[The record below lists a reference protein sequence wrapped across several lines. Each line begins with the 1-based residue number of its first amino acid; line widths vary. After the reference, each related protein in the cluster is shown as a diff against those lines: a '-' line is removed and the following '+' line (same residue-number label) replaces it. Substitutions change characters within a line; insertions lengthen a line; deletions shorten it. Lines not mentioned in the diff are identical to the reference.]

1 MEVDALAW
9 SVRLGCGVVR
19 SARANPHG
27 VRAAREDDRWLARLD
42 SFAPDASF
50 VWRQDQWELLLEH
63 VWWRDLGRCGICGE
77 EVPLVGA
84 ELDWIIPAALGKLD
98 LVEGS
103 ARAGTTFQSRRHRRQ
118 NLQAAHP
125 GCAEGKAGVCEIV
138 AWRSAFMAQVDAA
151 EGLFAAGSLW
161 LPAFPVDLP
170 DDAAATLHE
179 SRARNW
185 AAYESDR
192 ASVGGPL
199 LLAGRPRRG
208 VARTVDMLIA
218 GTAMSLIPN
227 WQPLDD
233 ALGDV
238 HYGFIMAAVWALYEW
253 PQTALWGRTL
263 GKRLAG
269 IRLVTTGARSRL
281 GWVRAA
287 LRLALP
293 LSAVAWWSWAG
304 VAAAAVLYATCLL
317 NPGRRGLHDL
327 VGRSEVVL
335 S

>member
-1 MEVDALAW
+1 M
-9 SVRLGCGVVR
+9 R
-19 SARANPHG
+19 SSGPDSEG
-27 VRAAREDDRWLARLD
+27 VRAARADERWLARLD

-50 VWRQDQWELLLEH
+50 VWPQDQWELLLEH

-77 EVPLVGA
+77 EVPLAGA
-84 ELDWIIPAALGKLD
+84 ELDWIVPAAVGKLD
-98 LVEGS
+98 VSDGHAE
-103 ARAGTTFQSRRHRRQ
+103 AGTTFQSRRHRRQ

-125 GCAEGKAGVCEIV
+125 HCAEAKAGVWEV
-138 AWRSAFMAQVDAA
+138 AGWRASFMPQVDAA

-161 LPAFPVDLP
+161 LPPYPIELP
-170 DDAAATLHE
+170 EGTVATLEE

-185 AAYESDR
+185 AAYE
-192 ASVGGPL
+192 ASKGKVGGPL
-199 LLAGRPRRG
+199 LLSGRPRRA
-208 VARTVDMLIA
+208 VARTADMLIA
-218 GTAMSLIPN
+218 GTAMSLVPN

-238 HYGFIMAAVWALYEW
+238 HYGFIMAALWAIYEW

-269 IRLVTTGARSRL
+269 IRLVTTGALGRL
-281 GWVRAA
+281 GWVRAG

-293 LSAVAWWSWAG
+293 LAAVALWSWAG
-304 VAAAAVLYATCLL
+304 VGAAVVLYATCLL
-317 NPGRRGLHDL
+317 NPGRRGVHDL
-327 VGRSEVVL
+327 LGRTEVVL